1 MQQGRTLVLS
11 VDRDDDIGFKG
22 NIESPVIGRSACL
35 AAANTLGLADPEDS
49 DVNAIFQAVKIFDEL
64 KADGEDT
71 EVAIIAGNHMHMIE
85 GDRKIAASLDLV
97 IQQTGANNCILVTD
111 GAEDEYVL
119 PIIQSRIPVTSIR
132 RVVVSQI
139 PNLEGT
145 YYIIKKLLND
155 PKVARMVLIPIGLAM
170 LLYAATYL
178 LGAPQIAIVLVVGA
192 IGTYFLYRGIGLDDI
207 LRGFVNALQT
217 SLTRGRFSFVTY
229 IAGILLII
237 IGIVMGLM
245 SVLAHYSTEG
255 TFGILLYILTFVYG
269 GVLWMTLAGVVASVG
284 IIIDHFFYEREG
296 LVKVIVFPFFISAIG
311 LIAYSASIYIISM
324 SNVAD
329 FPFTPE
335 SAFQYFVYGTV
346 GGLICALAGMGVQNM
361 TSKWLLEH
369 APPHIIEVI

>member
-1 MQQGRTLVLS
+1 MQHGRTLVLS

-22 NIESPVIGRSACL
+22 NIESPVIGRAACL

-49 DVNAIFQAVKIFDEL
+49 DVNAIFQAVKIYDEL
-64 KADGEDT
+64 KAGGEDT

-85 GDRKIAASLDLV
+85 GDRKIASSLDLV
-97 IQQTGANNCILVTD
+97 IQQTGTDNCILVTD

-119 PIIQSRIPVTSIR
+119 PIIQSRIPVSSIR

-155 PKVARMVLIPIGLAM
+155 PKVSRMVLIPIGLAM

-178 LGAPQIAIVLVVGA
+178 LGAPQIAIILVVGA

-207 LRGFVNALQT
+207 LRGFANALQT

-255 TFGILLYILTFVYG
+255 TFGILLYILTFIYG

-284 IIIDHFFYEREG
+284 IIIDHFFFEREG
-296 LVKVIVFPFFISAIG
+296 LVKVIVFPFFIAAIG
-311 LIAYSASIYIISM
+311 LIAYSASIYVISM

-335 SAFQYFVYGTV
+335 SALQYFAYGTV
-346 GGLICALAGMGVQNM
+346 GGLICAFGGMGIQYM
-361 TSKWLLEH
+361 TSKWLMEH

>member
-1 MQQGRTLVLS
+1 MKQGRTLVLS

-85 GDRKIAASLDLV
+85 GDRKIATSLDLV
-97 IQQTGANNCILVTD
+97 IQQTGADNCILVTD

-178 LGAPQIAIVLVVGA
+178 LGAPQIAIILVVGA
-192 IGTYFLYRGIGLDDI
+192 IGIYFLYRGIGLDDI
-207 LRGFVNALQT
+207 LRGFANALQT

-255 TFGILLYILTFVYG
+255 TFGILLYILTFLYG

-296 LVKVIVFPFFISAIG
+296 LVKVIVFPFFIAAIG
-311 LIAYSASIYIISM
+311 LIAYSASVYVISM

-346 GGLICALAGMGVQNM
+346 GGLICAFAGMGVRYM
-361 TSKWLLEH
+361 TSKWLLEQ
-369 APPHIIEVI
+369 APPHIIEVM